1 MSVLPAKSFCLI
13 RHGETTAN
21 ADEIIAGR
29 TDVLL
34 TERGR
39 DQARDLSKRMWPER
53 IVLYTSPMSRARE
66 TCELA
71 FPNQPYDLHDGL
83 RERDWG
89 LFEGQPLS
97 EQPDREATPE
107 GGESWPDMLSRVAQ
121 AIVEICDTSEGAL
134 PVLVCHS
141 GVIRAARVLWTTG
154 HVGSRPPNATPLLFT
169 RSGQIF
175 KETEL

>member
-1 MSVLPAKSFCLI
+1 MNGLPVRSFCLI

-53 IVLYTSPMSRARE
+53 IVLYASPMSRARE

-89 LFEGQPLS
+89 LFEGRPLS

-107 GGESWPDMLSRVAQ
+107 EGESWSDMLSRVAQ
-121 AIVEICDTSEGAL
+121 AIVEICNTSEDAL

-154 HVGSRPPNATPLLFT
+154 HVGSRPPNATPLMFT

>member
-1 MSVLPAKSFCLI
+1 MSVLPAKNFCLI

-29 TDVLL
+29 TDVSL

-39 DQARDLSKRMWPER
+39 EQARDLSKRMWPEH
-53 IVLYTSPMSRARE
+53 IVLYASPMSRARE

-71 FPNQPYDLHDGL
+71 FPDLPYALHDGL

-89 LFEGQPLS
+89 LFEGRPLS

-121 AIVEICDTSEGAL
+121 TIVEICDTSEDAL

-154 HVGSRPPNATPLLFT
+154 HVGSRPPNATPLMFA